1 MKSKSVLV
9 LFATLCGL
17 CAVTG
22 CGTVDTS
29 FPKPDTATL
38 KEGTFPNLENLGK
51 IEPGV
56 TKNQIYDLLGPPHFH
71 EWIVHV
77 RVWNYL
83 LNFRSAGRVV
93 TCQYQIQFDDDSRVT
108 RTRWEDP
115 ACEALGNGK
124 TAAASITLPS
134 AQAGIAKQ
142 Q

>member
-1 MKSKSVLV
+1 MNRKSVLV
-9 LFATLCGL
+9 LSATLCCL

-29 FPKPDTATL
+29 FPQPDTATM

-51 IEPGV
+51 VEPGL

-83 LNFRSAGRVV
+83 LNFRTAGRTV
-93 TCQYQIQFDDDSRVT
+93 TCRYQIQFDDDSRVT
-108 RTRWEDP
+108 TTRWKDP
-115 ACEALGNGK
+115 ACEALATSK
-124 TAAASITLPS
+124 TVVESRTPTT
-134 AQAGIAKQ
+134 AQAGIAQ
-142 Q
+142 